1 MELFV
6 LQFSLG
12 LIIMVGPMLA
22 FAWILCEATQQRE
35 WQELHK
41 LNGWE
46 LPNE

>member
-1 MELFV
+1 MEYFA
-6 LQFSLG
+6 LQFSIAL
-12 LIIMVGPMLA
+12 LIIIGPMLA
-22 FAWILCEATQQRE
+22 FCWILSEATLQRE